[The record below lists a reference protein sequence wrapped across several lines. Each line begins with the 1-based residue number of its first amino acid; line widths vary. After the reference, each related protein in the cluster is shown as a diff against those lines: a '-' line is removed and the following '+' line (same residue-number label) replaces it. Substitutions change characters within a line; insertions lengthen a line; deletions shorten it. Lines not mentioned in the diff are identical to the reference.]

1 MSKRHV
7 FRENVSVMAP
17 AADFSTTT
25 SDMGS
30 NAMSAGDVIAY
41 HAMSPP
47 PSSLIDVEARIAF
60 IDRRP
65 LVREC
70 LSKALINATGWNV
83 CTYASAGAWLSVS
96 DNVPVSLIVLCIGSR
111 ECTLATDE
119 DICLLERL
127 AERAPVAIMGD
138 QESPTQIVAALDRSV
153 RGYVPTSLPLHV
165 AIEAMRLV
173 RAGGIYVPASSL
185 IEAQKT
191 NTEAAS
197 EKPKASSIFTQ
208 RQLAVIE
215 ALRKGKANKIIA
227 YELTMRESTV
237 KVHVRNIMKKLKARN
252 RTEVAYLASAILD
265 GAKQ

>member
-1 MSKRHV
+1 MSMRHLC
-7 FRENVSVMAP
+7 REYVSVMA
-17 AADFSTTT
+17 AIADFSTNASDFGGNAFTAGET
-25 SDMGS
+25 SS
-30 NAMSAGDVIAY
+30 C
-41 HAMSPP
+41 HAMTGL
-47 PSSLIDVEARIAF
+47 PSSTVDVEARVAF

-70 LSKALINATGWNV
+70 LSRALINATGWNV
-83 CTYASAGAWLSVS
+83 STYGSAGAWLSVS
-96 DNVPVSLIVLCIGSR
+96 DNVPVSLVVLCIGSR
-111 ECTLATDE
+111 DCTQETDE
-119 DICLLERL
+119 DICLLDRL

-191 NTEAAS
+191 NVESAS

-227 YELTMRESTV
+227 YELSMRESTV

-265 GAKQ
+265 GIK

>member
-1 MSKRHV
+1 
-7 FRENVSVMAP
+7 MAP
-17 AADFSTTT
+17 VTDFSPT
-25 SDMGS
+25 SSDLGS
-30 NAMSAGDVIAY
+30 PTHLTADLVTFNSSSTSAPA
-41 HAMSPP
+41 
-47 PSSLIDVEARIAF
+47 PSEVEARVAY

-70 LSKALINATGWNV
+70 LSRALGVATGWNV
-83 CTYASAGAWLSVS
+83 CSYGSAAAWLSVS
-96 DNVPVSLIVLCIGSR
+96 ESVPVSLVVLCIGSR
-111 ECTLATDE
+111 ECTQPTDE

-138 QESPTQIVAALDRSV
+138 QESPAQIVAALDRSA

-185 IEAQKT
+185 IEAQRT
-191 NTEAAS
+191 NTDAAAD
-197 EKPKASSIFTQ
+197 KPKASSMFTQ

-227 YELTMRESTV
+227 YELSMRESTV

-252 RTEVAYLASAILD
+252 RTEVAYLANAILE
-265 GAKQ
+265 GGRS